1 MEKSKIYDGINGILA
16 QYAFEFNTPDTRKEI
31 LDRINEH
38 IVNAVMFPK
47 LIDRTTPEMVDRGEI
62 LHRVSFMGAEMSLD
76 EYLNTILEQ

>member
-1 MEKSKIYDGINGILA
+1 MEKTKIYDEINEIVA

-38 IVNAVMFPK
+38 MVNTGMFPK
-47 LIDRTTPEMVDRGEI
+47 LIDRTTPEMIDKGEI
-62 LHRVSFMGAEMSLD
+62 HHRVSFMGTEMSLA

>member
-31 LDRINEH
+31 LGRISEH
-38 IVNAVMFPK
+38 MASTGMFPK

>member
-38 IVNAVMFPK
+38 IINAGMFPK
-47 LIDRTTPEMVDRGEI
+47 LIDRTTPEMADRGEI
-62 LHRVSFMGAEMSLD
+62 HHRVSFMGAEMSLD
-76 EYLNTILEQ
+76 EYLNTIL

>member
-1 MEKSKIYDGINGILA
+1 MEKTKIYDEINEIVA

-31 LDRINEH
+31 LGRISEH
-38 IVNAVMFPK
+38 MASTGMFPK

>member
-38 IVNAVMFPK
+38 IINAGMFPK
-47 LIDRTTPEMVDRGEI
+47 LIDRTTPEMADRGEI
-62 LHRVSFMGAEMSLD
+62 HHRVSFMG
-76 EYLNTILEQ
+76 QK